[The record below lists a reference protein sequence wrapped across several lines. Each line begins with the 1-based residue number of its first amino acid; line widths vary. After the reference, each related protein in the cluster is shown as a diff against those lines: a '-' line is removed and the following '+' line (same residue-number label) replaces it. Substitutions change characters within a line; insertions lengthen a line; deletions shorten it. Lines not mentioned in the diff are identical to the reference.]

1 MPNFKRSGT
10 LNLHYV
16 FDNFSDRWEERPF
29 LLLQHGNG
37 RSATFWYRR
46 APHLAGRYRIIH
58 PDMRG
63 LGNSIGHRSR

>member
-1 MPNFKRSGT
+1 MPNFKRSDT
-10 LNLHYV
+10 LNLHYA
-16 FDNFSDRWEERPF
+16 FDEFYDRWENRPF

-37 RSATFWYRR
+37 RSAAFWYLWV
-46 APHLAGRYRIIH
+46 PHLAGRYRIIR